1 MKYLI
6 SIAYLICSLVSL
18 ANNDFNEGNAAYKDQ
33 RYEDAVEAYQ
43 KIVDD
48 GLESPELYYNLG
60 NAYFKLND
68 LAHAKLYL
76 EKAHKLAPND
86 EDIIYNLDSIANPA
100 LLDKTEIIPAKGINA
115 AMVSVV
121 ASKGKN
127 FWSWT
132 AILLCGFGFL
142 SLCAFLFVGTSKLKQ
157 IAFYSGIT
165 AIVLGI
171 VAIGLAYFHKNHLNS
186 HEKGVIMSESVEIL
200 NEPSANAEMLFELH
214 EGTTVEI
221 IEENNE
227 WYRIEIDKLQGWM
240 SKEDLEQI

>member
-1 MKYLI
+1 MRSLI
-6 SIAYLICSLVSL
+6 GIILLLSSLVSF
-18 ANNDFNEGNAAYKDQ
+18 ANDDFNEGNAAYKDQ

-48 GLESPELYYNLG
+48 GFESPELYYNLG

-86 EDIIYNLDSIANPA
+86 DDISYNLDSIANPA
-100 LLDKTEIIPAKGINA
+100 LLDKTEIIPAKGING

-127 FWSWT
+127 FWSWV

-142 SLCAFLFVGTSKLKQ
+142 SLIAYLFVGTTKLKQ

-165 AIVLGI
+165 SIVIGI
-171 VAIGLAYFHKNHLNS
+171 IAVGLAYFHKSHLNN
-186 HEKGVIMSESVEIL
+186 HDKGVIMSQTVEIL
-200 NEPSANAEMLFELH
+200 NEPSTNAEMLFELH

-221 IEENNE
+221 VEENDE
-227 WYRIEIDKLQGWM
+227 WYRIEIDKLQGWI
-240 SKEDLEQI
+240 SKQDLEQI